1 MEKIFTDQD
10 YILKQPNDGR
20 IQIKQLSILEE
31 ILHYVQS
38 LEKKPLTQIQSK
50 IEELLFKLILNNRI
64 TSDILSRYTSYI
76 YIHIFDKGRNSHL
89 TDLINSFIEI
99 LDQKEKNSE
108 KNFENISDNIKCT
121 FMWII
126 GYVCKKCEYKSPVMG
141 ALLELLINICINKV
155 TSDLFI
161 NEAIKLISKFLNM
174 NINNTFANKIPEIY
188 KLISKKEKNIPNKKY
203 LLKCI
208 YGSLFYY
215 ENKDLISMNFFHKK
229 YNFIMELIEN
239 YFKIHDDKINQLA
252 INTFIF
258 LHDKIIFKDESLKEF
273 IDFEGGKKEKKS
285 KKIELKNYEL
295 LNFLH
300 VIYYFSQ
307 IDLLKYR
314 TNKSFDNS
322 RRMISHLKIIIHYIE
337 KNKELINLNENVIDD
352 IYELLLNSYNLNY
365 SLSSLLFSDGLD
377 IVNNCNH
384 YTMKTNDKIDEIN
397 NMKQIEDE
405 VNQKIILLFR
415 TFIKSIYITTH
426 RMHFLTE
433 LFSKL
438 KEVQTYIDKLTEDNT
453 VTLNDLSV
461 LIENGIINK
470 VYTIPQINILLLS
483 LVEISEN
490 NPELFELNY
499 NSFQD
504 ISNNI
509 SFFLTSGIRS
519 FRIFVTNFVCSLSY
533 YLPSYRLSISS
544 LVINVI
550 GALYKEIIKLK
561 NNILYFCDIRNTE
574 YRNSIIIHKNLLLFK
589 DICNCLSMI
598 LCTSKH
604 KSKGISINTLYE
616 SFKKAKSIILGN
628 DIATLLDTNKLKDP
642 IPYSH
647 SLSDDS
653 NNYLNKNLIAYKES
667 GWIIMQGICTVDKK
681 FVVKEFNNIFFLLK
695 FTFNEK
701 TCELN
706 LENLEKIEFKEN
718 LINDFFNKKAAINS
732 LNKLIMLFKNDSENM
747 SLFKEDIMYVLK
759 YVINYFIP
767 RDKNEFINFYKYH
780 LKEAYME
787 AQRIIYEIF
796 YNLPMDF
803 YEDKFNNLIYSLS
816 DNITSSFYLNRYLNK
831 NTLDLLDKVDTFMC
845 MEETNSDNSVYP
857 NQYFIDNY
865 YMPSMSKNMINKE
878 NDLIHNYYT
887 SKIFNFLYTAMNL
900 LIKIFSHE
908 KLTMKNKNAI
918 IKFFLNSITG
928 IVVKGINMHAIYE
941 KTNDYEENIGNYNK
955 LINIIICVLL
965 LLKYFIKYKINLIED
980 LELFTNIKMIFD
992 LCYKIDEFGI
1002 LNIIAC
1008 EGISHLISLY
1018 NKKEETL
1025 EHYFTLCEIKFNN
1038 EKNKPKMNDFIYSF
1052 YLLSS
1057 IFKNIDYSHIK
1068 PFINKYMNFIISY
1081 FNPSDLVANNP
1092 YIGQSLYSLGCTLIK
1107 ENEFDMV
1114 KKIEKIYEMNVIY
1127 INGNNKHF
1135 IKSKFLYESINELK
1149 LLILFCK
1156 RYKNLVEDEKV
1167 LMKCILC
1174 KFIHDHLY
1182 KYKPLKKYFLLLL
1195 NEIIVQKI
1203 VNEFSEY
1210 IFEFDLL
1217 EFLFEEKNN
1226 FTNTLLSLNVL
1237 NNLIV
1242 NNYKQIESISNKIAN
1257 KDKDKDEEGKENTNN
1272 KVINNNTSFSY
1283 IKNKISIFIKRIN
1296 ELYHSN
1302 KNIFYLNKI
1311 YKNFFDNIYH
1321 SESINNDINTIID
1334 INNNFDKKFSNYHL
1348 IMIYKRIII
1357 NYISYNYKNIEE
1369 SIDFLK
1375 IILQKKINLYKSDM
1389 GGVKRGGATTQGGE
1403 ESLKDNQENLGINQN
1418 KLLFNTNNLNF
1429 ILHKNLQKFLIKQ
1442 ISKSLIKYVD
1452 EIITTK
1458 TTNNNKNIIEKRKLD
1473 ILGKLMNTSMILIQ
1487 CEESWEIKYLGI
1499 KLLHKLVIKYSN
1511 IKDFRSDDNSL
1522 LIQQYE
1528 VQISS
1533 CIKNIFVSKS
1543 KSPVTFKSISK
1554 GFNLIY
1560 LFLTVSISSDVEF
1573 IKKFDEY
1580 IHFLDFLKENKNDNN
1595 TIKNNNF
1602 NFCSEKEENIVNCRF
1617 FILLCKLFIS
1627 SFTKSNF
1634 NISFI
1639 CKKKIEKKI
1648 EFYNENMSEEIKNEL
1663 KNKFINN
1670 CKIFGDNLKSI
1681 MYKMYKKILNKNEDK
1696 TDNKNDID
1704 YSKKYW
1710 MKYALVFLTT
1720 ISILLH
1726 NNELKNYEAIFD
1738 AEFIQFLAELIFYL
1752 INQINTFKSSKNAI
1766 FYTIDIF
1773 SALIS
1778 NKIFKLNNEI
1788 YLLCINE
1795 FNNIIKINEFKD
1807 NKNLLILFQ
1816 KFNDNLLS
1824 DEDEENLILIK
1835 KESELIKLIKEKYSS
1850 FNSIFITI
1858 YNSFILKLIKLYTEE
1873 NKDNEEL
1880 KFIDE
1885 FKYYGNL
1892 ITDMYYNN
1900 NDNNINKILLE
1911 KIFTIL
1917 LNISNEKKY
1926 LYIIFIES
1934 LVNILIKLNENFQK
1948 FFALFY
1954 IIIKYISKS
1963 SDIELVKQLKNNYI
1977 KEAFNPNNKLYD
1989 LTNKSFLLSIAQIN
2003 NPNLI
2008 QFINEYLED
2017 MFNSNINGKNF
2028 GQEIQKLVILYIQ
2041 NEKNE
2046 NLRQKIIKL
2055 IIKYLNENKECMP
2068 IKNACI
2074 FVLGIVKIN
2083 GNDNNLINDNEVK
2096 KLYCEDFEKTINE
2109 ISENNKEKEKVN
2121 EDKKDENNKKDD
2133 NKENN
2138 EDEDEDD
2145 FDEVEG

>member
-174 NINNTFANKIPEIY
+174 NINNTFVNKIPEIY

-519 FRIFVTNFVCSLSY
+519 FRIFVTNFVSSLSY

-787 AQRIIYEIF
+787 VQKSIYEIF
-796 YNLPMDF
+796 YNLPMEF
-803 YEDKFNNLIYSLS
+803 YTDKFNSLIYSLS
-816 DNITSSFYLNRYLNK
+816 DNIMSNNYLNRYLNK
-831 NTLDLLDKVDTFMC
+831 NTLDLLDKLDTFMC
-845 MEETNSDNSVYP
+845 MEETNVDNSIYP

-865 YMPSMSKNMINKE
+865 YMPSMSKNMISNE
-878 NDLIHNYYT
+878 NDLIYNFYSCKT
-887 SKIFNFLYTAMNL
+887 FNFLYTAMNL

-918 IKFFLNSITG
+918 IKFFLNSLTV
-928 IVVKGINMHAIYE
+928 IVVKGINMRAIYE
-941 KTNDYEENIGNYNK
+941 KTKDYEENIGNYNK

-965 LLKYFIKYKINLIED
+965 LIKYLKKYKINLMED
-980 LELFTNIKMIFD
+980 LELFTSIKMIFD

-1008 EGISHLISLY
+1008 EGISHLINLY

-1025 EHYFTLCEIKFNN
+1025 EHYFNLCEIKFNH
-1038 EKNKPKMNDFIYSF
+1038 EKSKPKINDFIYSF

-1057 IFKNIDYSHIK
+1057 IFKNVDYAHIK
-1068 PFINKYMNFIISY
+1068 PFIDKYMNFIISY
-1081 FNPSDLVANNP
+1081 FNPNDLVANNP
-1092 YIGQSLYSLGCTLIK
+1092 YISQSLYSLGNTLIK
-1107 ENEFDMV
+1107 ENELDMV
-1114 KKIEKIYEMNVIY
+1114 KKIEKIFEMNIIY
-1127 INGNNKHF
+1127 INGSNKHF

-1149 LLILFCK
+1149 LLMLFCK
-1156 RYKNLVEDEKV
+1156 RYKSLTENEKN

-1174 KFIHDHLY
+1174 KFIHDDLY
-1182 KYKPLKKYFLLLL
+1182 KYKPLVKYFLLLL
-1195 NEIIVQKI
+1195 NEIVNQKI

-1226 FTNTLLSLNVL
+1226 FTNNLLSLYL
-1237 NNLIV
+1237 INNLIV
-1242 NNYKQIESISNKIAN
+1242 NNYKQIESITNKNIN
-1257 KDKDKDEEGKENTNN
+1257 KDINKDTEGKENTNN
-1272 KVINNNTSFSY
+1272 KISINNISYSY
-1283 IKNKISIFIKRIN
+1283 IKNKVSIFVKKIN

-1311 YKNFFDNIYH
+1311 YKNFFDNNHHEDYN
-1321 SESINNDINTIID
+1321 NNDLNSTLD
-1334 INNNFDKKFSNYHL
+1334 INNNFDKKFNNYHL
-1348 IMIYKRIII
+1348 IMMYKRIII
-1357 NYISYNYKNIEE
+1357 NYISYNYKNIDE
-1369 SIDFLK
+1369 SINFLK
-1375 IILQKKINLYKSDM
+1375 IILQKKINLYKNGI
-1389 GGVKRGGATTQGGE
+1389 GGVKRGGATAEGGD
-1403 ESLKDNQENLGINQN
+1403 ESLKDNQENLGINQS
-1418 KLLFNTNNLNF
+1418 KILFNINNLNF
-1429 ILHKNLQKFLIKQ
+1429 ILHINLQKFLIKQ
-1442 ISKSLIKYVD
+1442 ISKSLFKYVD
-1452 EIITTK
+1452 EIVTIK
-1458 TTNNNKNIIEKRKLD
+1458 TTNHNKNAIEKSKLD

-1511 IKDFRSDDNSL
+1511 IKDFRSDDDSL

-1528 VQISS
+1528 IQISS
-1533 CIKNIFVSKS
+1533 CIKNIFISKS

-1560 LFLTVSISSDVEF
+1560 LFLTVSVSSDVEF

-1580 IHFLDFLKENKNDNN
+1580 IHFLDFLKDNKNNN

-1602 NFCSEKEENIVNCRF
+1602 NYCSEKEENIVNCRF

-1634 NISFI
+1634 NISYI
-1639 CKKKIEKKI
+1639 CKNKIEKKI
-1648 EFYNENMSEEIKNEL
+1648 EFYSSNMSEEIKNEL
-1663 KNKFINN
+1663 KNKFIDN
-1670 CKIFGDNLKSI
+1670 CKNFGDNMKYTI
-1681 MYKMYKKILNKNEDK
+1681 YKMYKNLLNKNEDK
-1696 TDNKNDID
+1696 NTIDNNVD
-1704 YSKKYW
+1704 YSNKYW
-1710 MKYALVFLTT
+1710 LKYSSVFLTT

-1726 NNELKNYEAIFD
+1726 NNELKNYETIFD
-1738 AEFIQFLAELIFYL
+1738 TEFIQFLFELIFYL
-1752 INQINTFKSSKNAI
+1752 IKKINTYKNSKNAI
-1766 FYTIDIF
+1766 FYIIDIF
-1773 SALIS
+1773 SSLIS
-1778 NKIFKLNNEI
+1778 NKLFKLNNGI

-1795 FNNIIKINEFKD
+1795 FNNLIKIDEFKD
-1807 NKNLLILFQ
+1807 NKNLLTSFQ
-1816 KFNDNLLS
+1816 KFSDKLLS
-1824 DEDEENLILIK
+1824 DENKDNLILIK
-1835 KESELIKLIKEKYSS
+1835 KVSELIKLFKEKNSS
-1850 FNSIFITI
+1850 FNSTFITI
-1858 YNSFILKLIKLYTEE
+1858 YNSFILKLIKLYKEE
-1873 NKDNEEL
+1873 SNNNEEL
-1880 KFIDE
+1880 KFVDE
-1885 FKYYGNL
+1885 FKYYVNL
-1892 ITDMYYNN
+1892 IFDAYYNN
-1900 NDNNINKILLE
+1900 NDNNISKILLE
-1911 KIFTIL
+1911 KLFTIL
-1917 LNISNEKKY
+1917 LNISDEKKDLFI
-1926 LYIIFIES
+1926 LYIEFLI
-1934 LVNILIKLNENFQK
+1934 NTLIKISENFQK
-1948 FFALFY
+1948 FYTLFY
-1954 IIIKYISKS
+1954 IVIQYISKS
-1963 SDIELVKQLKNNYI
+1963 SNIELIKELKNNYI
-1977 KEAFNPNNKLYD
+1977 KEALNTKNKLYD
-1989 LTNKSFLLSIAQIN
+1989 STNKSFLLSVTQLN

-2008 QFINEYLED
+2008 QFINEYLEAI
-2017 MFNSNINGKNF
+2017 FNSNNIPNNF
-2028 GQEIQKLVILYIQ
+2028 SQEIQKIIILYIQ
-2041 NEKNE
+2041 NEKNDK
-2046 NLRQKIIKL
+2046 LRQNIIKL
-2055 IIKYLNENKECMP
+2055 LIKYLNENKECMP
-2068 IKNACI
+2068 IKNAVT

-2083 GNDNNLINDNEVK
+2083 GSDNNLINDNEVK
-2096 KLYCEDFEKTINE
+2096 KLYNEEFEKIMNE
-2109 ISENNKEKEKVN
+2109 INGNNKENKNESEEKN
-2121 EDKKDENNKKDD
+2121 DGNNKKED
-2133 NKENN
+2133 NKDNNN
-2138 EDEDEDD
+2138 EDVDEDD